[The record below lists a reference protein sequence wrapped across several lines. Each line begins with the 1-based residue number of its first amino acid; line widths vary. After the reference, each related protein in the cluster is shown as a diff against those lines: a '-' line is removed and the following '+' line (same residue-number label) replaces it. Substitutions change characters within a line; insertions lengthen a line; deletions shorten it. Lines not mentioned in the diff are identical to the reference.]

1 MGPGATSAAP
11 SALVASAPT
20 SAPGTATALASGPPP
35 PQANG
40 GYSLR
45 RRKGKTSGGSGPPNP
60 GGARGAPGGA
70 RGQATPPQ
78 GSWPNLYNPWTGSIQ
93 MWPGPVQGHRHPTS
107 HQALMGVPPSALGP
121 PPPTPTGWAPFSW
134 PTANTPAWPTPVPAA
149 PWAVQQAS
157 PTQQQVAPGP
167 FGPWD
172 QHALAGAFN
181 TMTLTP
187 PTGEWYMDSG
197 ATAHMASTSGILTYC
212 HPPSSSTPS
221 SIIVGNG
228 TSLPVVSTGSTLMGP
243 IHLNNVLVS
252 PSIIKNL
259 VSVCQFTIDNNCS
272 VEFDPA
278 GFSVKDLRTRSVIA
292 RCNSSDDLYPLS
304 IPLSSTTTPK
314 SSSPAHLHS
323 CGIAVLVTSAT
334 TPFVI

>member
-45 RRKGKTSGGSGPPNP
+45 RWKGKTSGGSGPPNP

-212 HPPSSSTPS
+212 HP
-221 SIIVGNG
+221 
-228 TSLPVVSTGSTLMGP
+228 LPLPLLLQLLSAMGPPCPLSPRDPHLWVLSTLIMCLSH
-243 IHLNNVLVS
+243 HLLSKTLSLFVNSQLIIIALLNLTPLVF
-252 PSIIKNL
+252 L
-259 VSVCQFTIDNNCS
+259 
-272 VEFDPA
+272 
-278 GFSVKDLRTRSVIA
+278 
-292 RCNSSDDLYPLS
+292 
-304 IPLSSTTTPK
+304 
-314 SSSPAHLHS
+314 
-323 CGIAVLVTSAT
+323 
-334 TPFVI
+334 